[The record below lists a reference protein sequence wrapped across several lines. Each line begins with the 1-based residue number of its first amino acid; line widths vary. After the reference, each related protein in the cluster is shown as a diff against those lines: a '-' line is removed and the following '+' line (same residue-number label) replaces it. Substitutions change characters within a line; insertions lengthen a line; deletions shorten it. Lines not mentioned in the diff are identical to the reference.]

1 MSFIFQFL
9 PFKPYGQRRAV
20 ETAVLPIVFLSHQHR
35 PEQTERHD
43 EKERRHQIDERHGF
57 DFRDAK
63 ARRHGQHAGS
73 GMAQMDFP
81 SVEAK
86 MSAVKPS
93 RTALENSSDGSPAIP
108 SVSVLYQPKP
118 EQQNSATA
126 VM

>member
-1 MSFIFQFL
+1 MVSTPPQAERSANMVGVST
-9 PFKPYGQRRAV
+9 PA
-20 ETAVLPIVFLSHQHR
+20 SSR
-35 PEQTERHD
+35 PAPNTHSRMTHC
-43 EKERRHQIDERHGF
+43 
-57 DFRDAK
+57 
-63 ARRHGQHAGS
+63 GS

>member
-1 MSFIFQFL
+1 MPI
-9 PFKPYGQRRAV
+9 G
-20 ETAVLPIVFLSHQHR
+20 VLTHC
-35 PEQTERHD
+35 
-43 EKERRHQIDERHGF
+43 
-57 DFRDAK
+57 
-63 ARRHGQHAGS
+63 GS